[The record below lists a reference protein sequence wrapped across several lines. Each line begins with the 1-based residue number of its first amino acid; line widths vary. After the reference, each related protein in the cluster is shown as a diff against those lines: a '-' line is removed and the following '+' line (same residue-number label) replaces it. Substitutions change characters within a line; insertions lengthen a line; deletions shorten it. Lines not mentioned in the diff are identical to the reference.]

1 MIKQNQR
8 NQTLKLVQ
16 IPVQTNNQVSMLKFT
31 ISRDQKAFNFIH
43 LRALFRHRQL
53 SKLGGGLEIYL

>member
-16 IPVQTNNQVSMLKFT
+16 IPVQTNNQVSMLNFT
-31 ISRDQKAFNFIH
+31 ISRDQKAFNLIH
-43 LRALFRHRQL
+43 LRALFRQL

>member
-16 IPVQTNNQVSMLKFT
+16 FPVQINNQVLMLNFT

-43 LRALFRHRQL
+43 LRALLRQL